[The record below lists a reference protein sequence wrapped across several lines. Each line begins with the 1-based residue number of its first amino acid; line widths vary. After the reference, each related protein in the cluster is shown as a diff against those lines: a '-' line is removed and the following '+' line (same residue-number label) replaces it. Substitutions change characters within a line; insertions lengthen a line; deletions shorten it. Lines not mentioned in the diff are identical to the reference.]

1 MQGSKQMKTFIKAT
15 AIVLMLLALAAC
27 KIELA
32 VPDDE
37 TQGTETPEEPVEVA
51 DTETAKAYLKA
62 FDDVLFLKDLHAA
75 MKGEKAAGVVTTLT
89 AGTIAFDGD
98 KTELAIPLTFT
109 GYDFDGKGDEE
120 TAGLYTRTATG
131 TATLALTGKTDQGL
145 FKADA
150 YKVKALDI
158 KLQADK
164 AEGYVSLNLPEMQ
177 ITAEEIAGA
186 ITGAT
191 IDIAVDA
198 DGKAGGIV
206 DVDTPKFGAAAGEIA
221 IDGIKADAADLAE

>member
-150 YKVKALDI
+150 YKVKALDV
-158 KLQADK
+158 KLQAEK
-164 AEGYVSLNLPEMQ
+164 VEGYVSLNLQ
-177 ITAEEIAGA
+177 N
-186 ITGAT
+186 
-191 IDIAVDA
+191 A
-198 DGKAGGIV
+198 DHSRGDSRRYHRDNDRHRRGCRGQGRR
-206 DVDTPKFGAAAGEIA
+206 DRRCGHPKIRSGRRRDRNRRHQG
-221 IDGIKADAADLAE
+221 